1 MEESLGFLSE
11 PSKKP
16 VVKFVTTNL
25 QNVKTAIAS
34 LGNIE

>member
-1 MEESLGFLSE
+1 LEESLGFLSE
-11 PSKKP
+11 PSKP
-16 VVKFVTTNL
+16 DVKFAVINL